1 MTHVTPLPGGRPDDD
16 HEHHDD
22 RQYDDTQYDDTH
34 DDGRRPGDGGDA
46 GLVLFAAD
54 RADYAAA
61 RVARAQQDPAECAGA
76 DRTAVRQRAQVA
88 AAAVIAAAAAGRAA
102 VWVAELAAR
111 TGRRQVA
118 EYAAAV
124 LACGR
129 DLDDE
134 DGFDGGVPEEVTRV
148 LSGAVL
154 LDDPGLTAGEGLALA
169 AVGAIALAM
178 PRTITAGDPVRQL
191 PDLARHLDLAVSAG
205 RTADV

>member
-1 MTHVTPLPGGRPDDD
+1 MTNVTYLPGDPYPDDR
-16 HEHHDD
+16 
-22 RQYDDTQYDDTH
+22 RQ
-34 DDGRRPGDGGDA
+34 GDGGDA
-46 GLVLFAAD
+46 GLALFAAD
-54 RADYAAA
+54 RAAFADA
-61 RVARAQQDPAECAGA
+61 RVARARQDPAGFAEA
-76 DRTAVRQRAQVA
+76 DRAVAQQRARVA
-88 AAAVIAAAAAGRAA
+88 AAAVLAAAAAGRAA

-134 DGFDGGVPEEVTRV
+134 DHVDGGVPEEVTRV

-154 LDDPGLTAGEGLALA
+154 LDDPGLTPGEGLALV

-178 PRTITAGDPVRQL
+178 PRSITAGDPVRQL
-191 PDLARHLDLAVSAG
+191 PELARHLDRAVSAG
-205 RTADV
+205 RSAVG